1 MMILLSSGLG
11 GWDEGE
17 PESEKWLDFLF
28 HNGNEYDFAMT
39 TGILEWVGL
48 VFMIKTH
55 SCIKSDH
62 TTVAGFFRR
71 AHPW

>member
-17 PESEKWLDFLF
+17 PESGKWLDFLF

-39 TGILEWVGL
+39 TGILE
-48 VFMIKTH
+48 
-55 SCIKSDH
+55 
-62 TTVAGFFRR
+62 
-71 AHPW
+71 